1 MVLEVFRCQTLEVA
15 YMFVHFPLTRI
26 NCILKIERHSE
37 FILFYL
43 TQYMQIYKKGKTR
56 DLFRKIGNIKG
67 TFHLK
72 IAKIKDRND
81 SDPIDAE
88 KSKKRWKE

>member
-43 TQYMQIYKKGKTR
+43 TQYMQNIIIATYKTLLLIVYI
-56 DLFRKIGNIKG
+56 LFIILA
-67 TFHLK
+67 FE
-72 IAKIKDRND
+72 I
-81 SDPIDAE
+81 
-88 KSKKRWKE
+88 

>member
-43 TQYMQIYKKGKTR
+43 TQYMQIYEKGKTR

-67 TFHLK
+67 TFHPK
-72 IAKIKDRND
+72 MGTVKDRNSRD
-81 SDPIDAE
+81 LVEA
-88 KSKKRWKE
+88 